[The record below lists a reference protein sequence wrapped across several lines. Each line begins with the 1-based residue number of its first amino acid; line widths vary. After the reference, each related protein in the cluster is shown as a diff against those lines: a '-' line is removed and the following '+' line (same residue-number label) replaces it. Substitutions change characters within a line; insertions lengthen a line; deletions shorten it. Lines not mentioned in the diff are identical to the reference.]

1 MNLTPVIALLVH
13 AILVVICL
21 WLILMGRISLR
32 KEYIIPMIVLPLVGP
47 LMAAAVEFLYRSDKQ
62 GKTPL
67 PIDLVTPEQDILWRS
82 LKNFH
87 ENGDIVP
94 LEEAILID
102 DVKTRRKLM
111 LQTLYEDPLKYL
123 DILMLAKNNEDVE
136 TAHYAT
142 TTISH
147 TQRAFQLATQEL
159 SAAVKEQPEDIALL
173 DQYIEA
179 LGKYVDSGLLEE
191 HLLRNVRLVYSEA
204 LDKKLAR
211 VKNDKQTLIRKMR
224 NSIDLHDYTSAL
236 SISDL
241 LKEKWPEDEQTWIES
256 LRVCVEGEDHLRLA
270 QIVEEIKKSNINW
283 TEHGKE
289 QVRTWVGGTVR

>member
-1 MNLTPVIALLVH
+1 MPVIILMVH
-13 AILVVICL
+13 AILVVACL
-21 WLILMGRISLR
+21 YLIFLGRISLR
-32 KEYIIPMIVLPLVGP
+32 KEHVIPVIVLPLAGP
-47 LMAAAVEFLYRSDKQ
+47 LIALSIEYLYRSDKH

-67 PIDLVTPEQDILWRS
+67 PIDFVTPEQDILWRS
-82 LKNFH
+82 LKSYH

-102 DVKTRRKLM
+102 DVKTRRKFM

-123 DILMLAKNNEDVE
+123 DVLMLAKNNEDVE

-147 TQRAFQLATQEL
+147 TQRVFQLATQKL
-159 SAAVKEQPEDIALL
+159 AAAVKAQPDDIELL

-179 LGKYVDSGLLEE
+179 LGKYIDSGLLEE
-191 HLLRNVRLVYSEA
+191 HLLRNLRLVYQET

-211 VKNDKQTLIRKMR
+211 IKNDKSALIRKLR
-224 NSIDLHDYTSAL
+224 NSINLRDYTSAL
-236 SISDL
+236 STSDL
-241 LKEKWPEDEQTWIES
+241 LQEQWPEDEQTWIES

-270 QIVEEIKKSNINW
+270 EIVDEIKKSNINW
-283 TEHGKE
+283 TKQGKE
-289 QVRTWVGGTVR
+289 QISTWVEGMRS